1 MPSGEELEF
10 TYNLG
15 DNMKIDIEKAKLKK
29 AEIEAQ
35 RKKNSK
41 NLRIR
46 WVNRI
51 SRLILKDPQS
61 LPMVKPFLLRHHPP
75 IK

>member
-35 RKKNSK
+35 RKKEFEELK
-41 NLRIR
+41 N
-46 WVNRI
+46 
-51 SRLILKDPQS
+51 K
-61 LPMVKPFLLRHHPP
+61 MGK
-75 IK
+75 